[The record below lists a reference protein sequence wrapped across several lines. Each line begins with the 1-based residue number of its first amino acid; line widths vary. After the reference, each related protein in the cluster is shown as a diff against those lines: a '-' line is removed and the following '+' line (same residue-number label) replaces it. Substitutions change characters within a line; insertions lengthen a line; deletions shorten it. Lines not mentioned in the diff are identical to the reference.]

1 MEYNDK
7 NAFEVV
13 RQFERRIAEYAGSK
27 YAVAVDSC
35 TNALFLSCM
44 YLKVKG
50 HEITLPKRTYV
61 SVPQSVIHAGGK
73 VKFKDIKWKGT
84 YQLNPF
90 PIVDGAKRF
99 TKGMYEKDTLHCLSF
114 HMKKILDIGR
124 GGAILTDDE
133 EAVEWLKQARFDGR
147 HEVPLHHDEFKILGW
162 NMYMTPE
169 QAGRGLWKMMGLP
182 EHNKDQSAT
191 PPNPDLSK
199 YTIFTEANR

>member
-1 MEYNDK
+1 MSFSDK

-27 YAVAVDSC
+27 YAVSVDSC
-35 TNALFLSCM
+35 TNALFLCCM
-44 YLKVKG
+44 YLKIKG
-50 HEITLPKRTYV
+50 HEVTLPKRTYV

-84 YQLNPF
+84 YRLDPF

-99 TKGMYEKDTLHCLSF
+99 TKGMYEKGTFHCLSF

-133 EAVEWLKQARFDGR
+133 EAVEWFKQARFDGR
-147 HEVPLHHDEFKILGW
+147 HEVPLHHDDFKILGW

-182 EHNKDQSAT
+182 EHNEDQT
-191 PPNPDLSK
+191 ENPPYPDLSK

>member
-1 MEYNDK
+1 MNDK

-13 RQFERRIAEYAGSK
+13 KQFERRVAEYAGSK

-44 YLKVKG
+44 YMNIKG
-50 HEITLPKRTYV
+50 HEVTLPKRTYV

-73 VKFKDIKWKGT
+73 VKFKDIKWEGT
-84 YQLNPF
+84 YKLNPF

-99 TKGMYEKDTLHCLSF
+99 TKGMYEKGTFHCLSF

-124 GGAILTDDE
+124 GGAILTDNE
-133 EAVEWLKQARFDGR
+133 EAVDWFKQARFDGR
-147 HEVPLHHDEFKILGW
+147 HEVPLYHDEFKILGW

-182 EHNKDQSAT
+182 DFNKDQKEN
-191 PPNPDLSK
+191 PPYPDLSK
-199 YTIFTEANR
+199 YKIFTEANR

>member
-44 YLKVKG
+44 YLNVKG

-73 VKFKDIKWKGT
+73 VKFKDINWKGT
-84 YQLNPF
+84 YKLSPF

-182 EHNKDQSAT
+182 KHNKDQKET
-191 PPNPDLSK
+191 PSYPDLSK

>member
-13 RQFERRIAEYAGSK
+13 TQFERRIAEYAGSK

-182 EHNKDQSAT
+182 EHNKDQSET
-191 PPNPDLSK
+191 PPYPDLSK

>member
-182 EHNKDQSAT
+182 EHNKDQSET
-191 PPNPDLSK
+191 PPYPDLSK

>member
-13 RQFERRIAEYAGSK
+13 RQFERRIAEYVGSK

-182 EHNKDQSAT
+182 EHNKDQSET
-191 PPNPDLSK
+191 PPYPDLSK